1 MLINATRMAR
11 TNRLRLKRYPRLYTN
26 NAELSQAMA
35 HFYRHIF
42 LFCKKA
48 RVALGE
54 GEGKKN
60 KSKQSVIYV
69 DLERRV
75 F

>member
-1 MLINATRMAR
+1 
-11 TNRLRLKRYPRLYTN
+11 
-26 NAELSQAMA
+26 MA

-48 RVALGE
+48 GVALGGG